1 MTKPWSGIK
10 PKRQANAKANPT
22 MARRI
27 VIIGANASGVE
38 AASAARKK
46 DRTAEITLV
55 TQEKNAGYSRCGLPF
70 VIGGQI
76 ANFKDLIVYPPAYFQ
91 MLKLNLRTETKAT
104 AINTKDK
111 TVTIQIKEG
120 TTETLPYDSLV
131 IATGADSFMPP
142 IKGKE
147 KQGILSLRGI
157 EDGEKIEAAVRAG
170 AKSAVIM
177 GAGLI
182 GLEVGVGLI
191 ERGLKVAVVEML
203 PQILPQLLDAD
214 MAKLVQQHLEEKGMR
229 ILLGKG
235 VEEFLGEDKVTAVK
249 AGDDVIEAD
258 LFISAFGVRA
268 NTKLAVEAGIPL
280 GESKAIKTNGR
291 METDVKDVYA
301 VGDCAEAPNIVTHR
315 PMCAQ
320 LGTIAVRQG
329 KVAGA
334 NAGGDYSLFSGVLA
348 SAVTRLFEIE
358 AGNTGLTETAAQ
370 RNRIEVV
377 TGAISSKTKAD
388 YFPGAKPIK
397 VKLVVEKESQ
407 RIIGAQ
413 VIGGEEVTQRI
424 NCLSF
429 AIQQGMTV
437 RELAKADTAYAPPL
451 CETWEPMVLAAEMV
465 LMKLR

>member
-1 MTKPWSGIK
+1 
-10 PKRQANAKANPT
+10 

-27 VIIGANASGVE
+27 IVIGANASGVE

-46 DRTAEITLV
+46 DRTAEIILV
-55 TQEKNAGYSRCGLPF
+55 TQEKSAGYSRCGLPF

-104 AINTKDK
+104 AVNIKEK
-111 TVTIQIKEG
+111 TVTIQTKEG

-142 IKGKE
+142 IKGRE

-157 EDGEKIEAAVRAG
+157 EDGEKIQAAVQAG

-182 GLEVGVGLI
+182 GLEVSVGLI
-191 ERGLKVAVVEML
+191 EKGLKVTVVEML

-214 MAKLVQQHLEEKGMR
+214 MAKLVQEHLESKGMR
-229 ILLGKG
+229 ILISKG
-235 VEEFLGEDKVTAVK
+235 VEEFLGEDKVTAIK
-249 AGDDVIEAD
+249 AGGEVIKAD

-268 NTKLAVEAGIPL
+268 NTKLAVDAGIPL
-280 GESKAIKTNGR
+280 GPSRAIKTNAR
-291 METDVKDVYA
+291 METDVRDVYA
-301 VGDCAEAPNIVTHR
+301 VGDCAEAPNIITHQ

-329 KVAGA
+329 KVAGT

-358 AGNTGLTETAAQ
+358 AGNTGLTETAAA
-370 RNRIEVV
+370 RNRIEVI
-377 TGAISSKTKAD
+377 TGAINSKTKAD

-407 RIIGAQ
+407 RIVGGQ

-429 AIQQGMTV
+429 AIQKGMTV

>member
-1 MTKPWSGIK
+1 
-10 PKRQANAKANPT
+10 

-27 VIIGANASGVE
+27 IIIGANAAGVE

-46 DRTAEITLV
+46 DRTAEITLI
-55 TQEKNAGYSRCGLPF
+55 TQEKTAGYSRCGLPF

-76 ANFKDLIVYPPAYFQ
+76 PSFHDLIVYSPAYFQ
-91 MLKLNLRTETKAT
+91 MLKLNLRNETKAT
-104 AINTKDK
+104 AINTKEK
-111 TVTIQIKEG
+111 TVTVVDKAG
-120 TTETLPYDSLV
+120 ATEVLPYDSLV

-142 IKGKE
+142 IKGRE
-147 KQGILSLRGI
+147 KPGILSLRGI
-157 EDGEKIEAAVRAG
+157 EDGENIDAAVKAG

-182 GLEVGVGLI
+182 GLEAGVALI
-191 ERGLKVAVVEML
+191 ERGLTVTVVEML

-214 MAKLVQQHLEEKGMR
+214 MAKLVQEHLQEKGMR
-229 ILLGKG
+229 ILISKG
-235 VEEFLGEDKVTAVK
+235 VEEFLGEDKVTAIM
-249 AGDDVIEAD
+249 AGGEKIEAD

-268 NTKLAVEAGIPL
+268 NTKLAVDAGIPL
-280 GESKAIKTNGR
+280 GETRAIKTNAR

-301 VGDCAEAPNIVTHR
+301 VGDCAESPNIITHR
-315 PMCAQ
+315 PTCAQ

-334 NAGGDYSLFSGVLA
+334 NAAGDYAQFTGILA

-358 AGNTGLTETAAQ
+358 AGATGISETSAA

-388 YFPGAKPIK
+388 YYPTAKPIK
-397 VKLVVEKESQ
+397 VKLIVEKESQ
-407 RIIGAQ
+407 RIIGVQ
-413 VIGGEEVTQRI
+413 IVGGEEVTQRI
-424 NCLSF
+424 NALSF
-429 AIQQGMTV
+429 AIQKQMTV